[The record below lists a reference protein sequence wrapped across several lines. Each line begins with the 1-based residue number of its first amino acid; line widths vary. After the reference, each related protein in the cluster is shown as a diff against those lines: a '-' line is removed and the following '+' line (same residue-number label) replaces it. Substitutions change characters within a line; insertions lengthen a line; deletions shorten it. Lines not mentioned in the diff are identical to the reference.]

1 MKKLIVEERKKVSR
15 VVLAPMAGYTFYSY
29 RKFMEKYKV
38 AFSYTEMVSDMG
50 IIYDNEETLSYLKTD
65 DKEWP
70 IGLQL
75 FGHDPFHMAEAARKA
90 LELEPRF
97 AFIDINCGCPV
108 EKVTKSGA
116 GSALL
121 NDPVLIGDIIRE
133 IKKTCDTPVSIK
145 IRMGWDKEHL
155 SYKEVIK
162 EAEKAGVDFI
172 AIHARTKS
180 MLYSG
185 SPLYEELKDIKKIT
199 NVPIIVSGDIFTLDD
214 VIKIDELI
222 HPDFFMI
229 ARGGVGNPY
238 LIKQINTYFKTGKKI
253 PSPNIK
259 KQLKLCLKLGKMVCK
274 DKGEETGMRVFRSI
288 SPHFIS
294 NVPNSKAMRTALSS
308 QVNTYDDLKRI
319 IKDYRKSL

>member
-1 MKKLIVEERKKVSR
+1 MKKFSIEERKKVSR

-50 IIYDNEETLSYLKTD
+50 LIYDNEETLSYLKTD

-70 IGLQL
+70 LGLQL
-75 FGHDPFHMAEAARKA
+75 FGHDPAHMAEAARKA
-90 LELEPRF
+90 LEIEPRF

-108 EKVTKSGA
+108 EKVTRSGA

-121 NDPVLIGDIIRE
+121 NNPELIGKIISE
-133 IKKTCDTPVSIK
+133 IKKTCNIPVSIK

-155 SYKEVIK
+155 NYKEVIK
-162 EAEKAGVDFI
+162 EAGKAGVDFI

-185 SPLYEELKDIKKIT
+185 SPLYDELTGIKEYT
-199 NVPIIVSGDIFTLDD
+199 HVPIIISGDIFTLDD
-214 VIKIDELI
+214 VIKIDQLI
-222 HPDFFMI
+222 HPDFFMV

-238 LIKQINTYFKTGKKI
+238 LIKQINTYFKTGKKLR
-253 PSPNIK
+253 PLSTK
-259 KQLKLCLKLGKMVCK
+259 KQLKLCLKLGKMICK

-294 NVPNSKAMRTALSS
+294 NVPNSKAMRTKLSS
-308 QVNTYDDLKRI
+308 EVNTYSDLKQI